1 MHCGTH
7 PEPVKGLSAES
18 KISCRWLRANSTR
31 PSKDSLSAPLPYKLA
46 TCSAQTQAVSEKQ
59 CQRQCMI
66 KGSAQ
71 ASQASYSSMAAEACQ
86 DVDQHGLLLG
96 RKRLT
101 TCRAWS
107 LVMHWYESTGASSST
122 EASAKGV
129 AAASCCP
136 LAPVDCRLPSCTN
149 MKPKLQS
156 RHLGRELT
164 WTARSTVMSI
174 CDMVQ
179 NRNW

>member
-46 TCSAQTQAVSEKQ
+46 TCSAQTQSVSEKQ

-107 LVMHWYESTGASSST
+107 LVMHWCEHKALVRVAVQRHQQRASLLHP
-122 EASAKGV
+122 
-129 AAASCCP
+129 AAHSH
-136 LAPVDCRLPSCTN
+136 
-149 MKPKLQS
+149 Q
-156 RHLGRELT
+156 
-164 WTARSTVMSI
+164 WTAGCPHALI
-174 CDMVQ
+174 
-179 NRNW
+179 